1 MQTLLEKP
9 KYLANACAS
18 TYIKYLAQ
26 SLVHMAVRG
35 RKEGNEARKGEKGG
49 EARPH
54 WAAGPLLHHKL
65 L

>member
-1 MQTLLEKP
+1 MI
-9 KYLANACAS
+9 
-18 TYIKYLAQ
+18 YIKYLAQ

-35 RKEGNEARKGEKGG
+35 RKEGKEARKGEKGC